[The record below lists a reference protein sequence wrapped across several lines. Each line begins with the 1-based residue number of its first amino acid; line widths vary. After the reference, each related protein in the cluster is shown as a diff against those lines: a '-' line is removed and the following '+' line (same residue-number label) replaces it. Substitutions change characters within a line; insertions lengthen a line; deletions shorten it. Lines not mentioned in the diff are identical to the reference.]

1 MFVRAYMRAST
12 DQQDAQ
18 RARQQLET
26 FAAEHGQQIAA
37 WYVENASG
45 AKLERSGLSQLL
57 ADSHPGDVLLVE
69 GVDRLS
75 RLSEQDWQAL
85 KGQISARGLR
95 IVSVDL
101 PTSHG
106 MLETAKP
113 DDFTSRMF
121 AAINAMLLDVTA
133 AVARKDYEDRRRRQ
147 LQGQAKARA
156 QGKYQGRPEDVKRNT
171 IIAGMLSKGMSW
183 SDVQGATGCSRAT
196 VAKVAARRRAVDRV
210 EA

>member
-18 RARQQLET
+18 RARQELEA
-26 FAAEHGQQIAA
+26 FAAEHGQKVAA

-45 AKLERSGLSQLL
+45 AKLERSGLARLL
-57 ADSHPGDVLLVE
+57 ADSHPGDVLLIE

-75 RLSEQDWQAL
+75 RLDEAEWDQL
-85 KGQISARGLR
+85 KGRIHAHGMR

-101 PTSHG
+101 PTTHT
-106 MLETAKP
+106 MLETAKV
-113 DDFTSRMF
+113 DDFTARLF

-133 AVARKDYEDRRRRQ
+133 AVSRKDYLDRRRRQ
-147 LQGQAKARA
+147 LQGQAKAKAEGR
-156 QGKYQGRPEDVKRNT
+156 YRGRPEDTRRNAL
-171 IIAGMLSKGMSW
+171 IEGMLGKGMSW
-183 SDVQGATGCSRAT
+183 SDVQAATGCSRAT
-196 VAKVAARRRAVDRV
+196 VAKVAARRRAV